1 MKLRCDLQTLIFYKF
16 YPLYVRLENLK
27 TCYDLI
33 TKHGVALQRALTEL
47 ESSGD
52 DQSLASKTKIV
63 NERATLFR
71 ISSNA
76 MINSCSDY
84 LQTAQTQG
92 TKWSRMLQ
100 HEREQKQH
108 LEEMVEQLARQHSHL
123 EQAAVNQRQK
133 QQNKESATTH
143 SQQSDDEDNEF
154 YDAQEEEN
162 LTISSN
168 EDSFI
173 LKIQP
178 SKSKNYRNC
187 SVDDDDHSSSENED
201 KKCQQKF
208 MVVADQKNSADE
220 IDRRS
225 NSSVNLTPVA
235 DQVQSY
241 HSGSSGLVKKRR
253 TTVPEKPNYPLN
265 LWSIIKNCIGK
276 DLSKIPMP
284 VNFNEPLSM
293 LQRLTEDFE
302 YAELLD
308 SAAKCKSPSEQLAW
322 IAAFTISSYSTT
334 ANRTGKPFNPLLG
347 ETYELDRTED
357 LGWRCINEQ
366 VSHHPPIAAQFCEGK
381 GWRCYQEFTMV
392 S

>member
-1 MKLRCDLQTLIFYKF
+1 M
-16 YPLYVRLENLK
+16 ENLK

-33 TKHGVALQRALTEL
+33 TKHGIALQRALNEL
-47 ESSGD
+47 EGSGD
-52 DQSLASKTKIV
+52 DLASKTKIV

-76 MINSCSDY
+76 MINSCSVY

-133 QQNKESATTH
+133 QHHKEAASH
-143 SQQSDDEDNEF
+143 SLQQSDDEDNEF

-187 SVDDDDHSSSENED
+187 SVDDDDDHSSSENEE

-208 MVVADQKNSADE
+208 MVVADQKVPGDDTE
-220 IDRRS
+220 KKS
-225 NSSVNLTPVA
+225 NSNVYLAPV
-235 DQVQSY
+235 DQLQTNDCAAGISRR
-241 HSGSSGLVKKRR
+241 RR
-253 TTVPEKPNYPLN
+253 TRVPEKPNHPLN

-302 YAELLD
+302 YADQLLD
-308 SAAKCKSPSEQLAW
+308 VAAKCKTVSEQLAYV
-322 IAAFTISSYSTT
+322 AAFTISSYSTT

-366 VSHHPPIAAQFCEGK
+366 VSHHPPIAVCQSSNFS
-381 GWRCYQEFTMV
+381 FLLILTI
-392 S
+392 

>member
-1 MKLRCDLQTLIFYKF
+1 M
-16 YPLYVRLENLK
+16 
-27 TCYDLI
+27 I
-33 TKHGVALQRALTEL
+33 TKHGIALQRALSEL
-47 ESSGD
+47 ECNTD

-123 EQAAVNQRQK
+123 EQAAANQRQK
-133 QQNKESATTH
+133 QQQKDISH
-143 SQQSDDEDNEF
+143 SLQQSDDEDNEF

-162 LTISSN
+162 LAISSN

-173 LKIQP
+173 LKIPP
-178 SKSKNYRNC
+178 SKSKAYRNC
-187 SVDDDDHSSSENED
+187 SVDDDDDHSSSENED

-208 MVVADQKNSADE
+208 MVVSDQKNLGAATDKKVTST
-220 IDRRS
+220 
-225 NSSVNLTPVA
+225 SVNLTPV
-235 DQVQSY
+235 DQDQSFGTI
-241 HSGSSGLVKKRR
+241 STGLARKRR
-253 TTVPEKPNYPLN
+253 TRVPEKPNHPLN

-308 SAAKCKSPSEQLAW
+308 SAAKCKTASEQLAYV
-322 IAAFTISSYSTT
+322 AAFTISSYSTT

-347 ETYELDRTED
+347 ETFELDRTDD

-366 VSHHPPIAAQFCEGK
+366 VSHHPPIAVRMKIEIITFWGLCLNKIFFSSHIQAQFCEGR
-381 GWRCYQEFTMV
+381 GWRCYQEFTMI

>member
-1 MKLRCDLQTLIFYKF
+1 M
-16 YPLYVRLENLK
+16 
-27 TCYDLI
+27 I
-33 TKHGVALQRALTEL
+33 TKHGIALQRALTEL
-47 ESSGD
+47 ECNGD
-52 DQSLASKTKIV
+52 DHLLASKTKIV

-100 HEREQKQH
+100 HEREQKLH

-133 QQNKESATTH
+133 QQHKETTSH

-168 EDSFI
+168 EERDSFI

-178 SKSKNYRNC
+178 AKSKNYRNC
-187 SVDDDDHSSSENED
+187 SVDDDDDHSSSENED

-208 MVVADQKNSADE
+208 MVVSDQKTSVDEAD
-220 IDRRS
+220 RKS

-241 HSGSSGLVKKRR
+241 NTSSGLVRKRR
-253 TTVPEKPNYPLN
+253 TRVPEKPNHPLN

-276 DLSKIPMP
+276 DLS
-284 VNFNEPLSM
+284 E
-293 LQRLTEDFE
+293 
-302 YAELLD
+302 
-308 SAAKCKSPSEQLAW
+308 
-322 IAAFTISSYSTT
+322 
-334 ANRTGKPFNPLLG
+334 
-347 ETYELDRTED
+347 
-357 LGWRCINEQ
+357 
-366 VSHHPPIAAQFCEGK
+366 
-381 GWRCYQEFTMV
+381 
-392 S
+392 

>member
-1 MKLRCDLQTLIFYKF
+1 M
-16 YPLYVRLENLK
+16 ENLK

-100 HEREQKQH
+100 HERDQKIH
-108 LEEMVEQLARQHSHL
+108 LEDLVEQLARQHSHL
-123 EQAAVNQRQK
+123 EGAVNQRQK
-133 QQNKESATTH
+133 QQNKESTTTH

-187 SVDDDDHSSSENED
+187 SVDGDDDHSSSENED

-235 DQVQSY
+235 DQVQSF

-381 GWRCYQEFTMV
+381 GWKCYQEFTMV